1 MGDEGHRMRITVV
14 GGAGFIGSHLVDRML
29 AEGHA
34 IDVVDDLSTG
44 SLANLSQARSVGG
57 DLTIHHL
64 DATSDEFASLIGMRR
79 PDCIFQLGL
88 FPRAPAFRHDV
99 RALARGF
106 EAALVTLEAARRSG
120 VGKVVVAL
128 PATALYGHPAAASLP
143 IKEGDLEP
151 RGVRG
156 VVARAVVDS
165 LATYRERHMIEF
177 SALALSSVY
186 GPRQPSGGG
195 VVPAFLAAV
204 DGGDDAEPAEM
215 HGDGRQTRDLLF
227 VDDAVDALVRS
238 ATRGSGLVINV
249 GTGEQ
254 TPISVLWERIAGG
267 RAAVPPRHV
276 APRSDELVRFAVS
289 PVRAR
294 IHLGWSPWTD
304 LDDGLDRTRS

>member
-1 MGDEGHRMRITVV
+1 MRFTVV
-14 GGAGFIGSHLVDRML
+14 GGAGFIGSHLVDRLL

-44 SLANLSQARSVGG
+44 SLANLAHARAAGG

-64 DATSDEFASLIGMRR
+64 DATSDEFTSLIGMRR

-88 FPRAPAFRHDV
+88 FPRAPEFRHDV
-99 RALARGF
+99 RALARAF
-106 EAALVTLEAARRSG
+106 EAALVTLEASRRSG
-120 VGKVVVAL
+120 VGKVVAAL
-128 PATALYGHPAAASLP
+128 PATALYGHPAAAALP
-143 IKEGDLEP
+143 VKEGELEP

-165 LATYRERHMIEF
+165 LATYRERYMIEF

-186 GPRQPSGGG
+186 GPRQRADGG
-195 VVPAFLAAV
+195 VVPAFIAAV
-204 DGGDDAEPAEM
+204 DGGGEAPPAQI

-227 VDDAVDALVRS
+227 VDDAVDALVRA
-238 ATRGSGLVINV
+238 ATKGSGLVINV

-254 TPISVLWERIAGG
+254 TSITALWERIAGG
-267 RAAVPPRHV
+267 RSAPSPAHV
-276 APRSDELVRFAVS
+276 AARPDELVRFAVS
-289 PVRAR
+289 AVRAR